1 MGNMFYYPL
10 EPEAISYHRPQDYNS
25 LGKRKSDI
33 KKDENEI
40 DLLHRTYCA
49 DIFSQRKNINQ
60 KRKMLTD
67 VSDEDYAKRFPQ
79 WEAEDIGDYK
89 VQFEIFDLNR
99 DGLIDFKEMNMVL
112 DEFGE
117 SSDEQDRIKYFRQID
132 LDDSN
137 SVDFEEFLLVLNKL
151 QQAAGLNKA
160 AGNIGNIVTQG
171 AHQVKELRRM
181 SVYKQLTNGL
191 F

>member
-1 MGNMFYYPL
+1 MYYPL
-10 EPEAISYHRPQDYNS
+10 QPEAICYHRQQDYNA
-25 LGKRKSDI
+25 LGERKSNVVRQ
-33 KKDENEI
+33 ENEI

-49 DIFSQRKNINQ
+49 DIFSQRKHINE
-60 KRKMLTD
+60 KRKLLTD
-67 VSDEDYAKRFPQ
+67 VSDEAYAKRFPQ
-79 WEAEDIGDYK
+79 WDAEDIGDFK

-117 SSDEQDRIKYFRQID
+117 ASDEEERMKYFHEID
-132 LDDSN
+132 LDNSN
-137 SVDFEEFLLVLNKL
+137 TVDFEEFLLVMNKL
-151 QQAAGLNKA
+151 KTAAASSKA
-160 AGNIGNIVTQG
+160 GGNIGNIVTKG
-171 AHQVKELRRM
+171 AHQVKKLRRM